1 MAVDDLDF
9 ARLAI
14 FEHETYPKLVVDP
27 DTMLTF
33 SFTGQCLQT
42 VPWRHIQLKKAIRAM
57 QNAKL
62 FQRRSMNI
70 GGNSSALAGIP
81 Q

>member
-1 MAVDDLDF
+1 MAVDDFDVT
-9 ARLAI
+9 RIAI
-14 FEHETYPKLVVDP
+14 FEYETYTKLIVDA

-33 SFTGQCLQT
+33 PIAGQRLQT
-42 VPWRHIQLKKAIRAM
+42 VPWRNIQLEKAIRAM

-62 FQRRSMNI
+62 FQCRSVNS
-70 GGNSSALAGIP
+70 GRDSSALAGVP